1 MNSVFESR
9 TTSRVPE
16 APESIE
22 ESGIGMNSLLRI
34 LMKAMYVHGVELE
47 SELAEIMK
55 IGRNIV
61 NDLLDEARTQMLVET
76 KGSAGASI
84 KSEIRYGLTGRG
96 QEWAADATEL
106 SQYIGPVPV
115 SLASY
120 YEQIRK
126 QPLIGERIEKDAI
139 DRGLAEYV
147 VPRALVRR
155 LGQAVNS
162 ARAMLLYGAPGNGKT
177 TIAEIIG
184 GVFKEII
191 FIPYCIEVD
200 GNIIKIFDPAIHVR
214 ETDASTLLQAV
225 PEIAGY
231 KSREIDGR
239 WVACRRPTVIA
250 GGELTL
256 EMLDLQFNEYSK
268 FYEAP
273 LHVKAMGGTFLI
285 DDLGRQLVEPEAL
298 LNRWIT
304 PLEKRV
310 DYLTLSSGRTF
321 TLPFDVMVIFATNL
335 TPDDL
340 MDPAFLRRIA
350 YKVQVHQPTEEHYR
364 RVFRMLCD
372 RHNVPF
378 DDSVANFAMDK
389 IQNVLNQPLSFY
401 QPRFIVEQIIAACKY
416 EGAPPRMDIDLLI
429 DALDNISLEEGLIAP
444 DSTTPLTAS

>member
-22 ESGIGMNSLLRI
+22 ETGIGLNGLLRI
-34 LMKAMYVHGVELE
+34 LMKAMYVHGAELE
-47 SELAEIMK
+47 SELAETMK

-61 NDLLDEARTQMLVET
+61 KDLLDEGRTQMLVET

-84 KSEIRYGLTGRG
+84 QAEIRYGLTDKGKD
-96 QEWAADATEL
+96 WAADALEL
-106 SQYIGPVPV
+106 SQYVGPAPV
-115 SLASY
+115 SLPSY

-126 QPLIGERIEKDAI
+126 QPLIGERVEKDAI
-139 DRGLAEYV
+139 DQGLAEYV
-147 VPRALVRR
+147 VPRSLVRR
-155 LGQAVNS
+155 LGQAINS
-162 ARAMLLYGAPGNGKT
+162 ARAMLLYGEPGNGKT
-177 TIAEIIG
+177 TIGEIIG

-191 FIPYCIEVD
+191 FIPYCLEVD
-200 GNIIKIFDPAIHVR
+200 GNIIKIYDPAIHVR
-214 ETDASTLLQAV
+214 ETDASVLLQAV

-231 KSREIDGR
+231 KSREIDAR
-239 WVACRRPTVIA
+239 WVPCRRPTVIA

-321 TLPFDVMVIFATNL
+321 TLPFDVLVIFATNL
-335 TPDDL
+335 TPEDL

-350 YKVQVHQPTEEHYR
+350 YKVQVHHPTDEHYR
-364 RVFRMLCD
+364 QVFRLLCE
-372 RHNVPF
+372 RHKVPY

-389 IQNVLNQPLSFY
+389 IQNVLNQPLAFY

-416 EGAPPRMDIDLLI
+416 EGAPPRMDVELLI

-444 DSTTPLTAS
+444 ESTSPVGAG

>member
-1 MNSVFESR
+1 MNSVFETR

-22 ESGIGMNSLLRI
+22 ETGIGLNGLLRI
-34 LMKAMYVHGVELE
+34 LMKAMYVHGAELE
-47 SELAEIMK
+47 SELADIMK

-61 NDLLDEARTQMLVET
+61 KDLLDEARTQQMVET

-84 KSEIRYGLTGRG
+84 QAEIRYGLTGKG
-96 QEWAADATEL
+96 TEWAADALNL
-106 SQYIGPVPV
+106 SMYIGPVPV
-115 SLASY
+115 SLPSY

-126 QPLIGERIEKDAI
+126 QPLIGERVEKDAI
-139 DRGLAEYV
+139 DQGLAEYV
-147 VPRALVRR
+147 VPRSLVRR
-155 LGQAVNS
+155 LGQAINS

-177 TIAEIIG
+177 TIGEIIG

-200 GNIIKIFDPAIHVR
+200 GNIVKVFDPSIHVR
-214 ETDASTLLQAV
+214 ETDASVLLQAV

-239 WVACRRPTVIA
+239 WVPCRRPTVIA

-256 EMLDLQFNEYSK
+256 EMLDLQFNDYSK

-304 PLEKRV
+304 PLEKRL

-321 TLPFDVMVIFATNL
+321 TLPFDVLVIFATNL
-335 TPDDL
+335 TPEDL

-364 RVFRMLCD
+364 EVFRMLCEK
-372 RHNVPF
+372 HKVPF

-389 IQNVLNQPLSFY
+389 IQNVLNQPLAFY

-416 EGAPPRMDIDLLI
+416 EGSTPRMDVDLLI

-444 DSTTPLTAS
+444 ESTAPLAAN

>member
-1 MNSVFESR
+1 M
-9 TTSRVPE
+9 
-16 APESIE
+16 SIE
-22 ESGIGMNSLLRI
+22 ETGIGMNSLLRI

-47 SELAEIMK
+47 SELAEIIK

-61 NDLLDEARTQMLVET
+61 KDLLDEGRAQMLVET

-84 KSEIRYGLTGRG
+84 QAEIRYGLTNKG
-96 QEWAADATEL
+96 QAWAADALEL
-106 SQYIGPVPV
+106 SQYIGPAPV

-126 QPLIGERIEKDAI
+126 QPLIGERVEKDAI

-147 VPRALVRR
+147 VPRSLVRR
-155 LGQAVNS
+155 LGQAINS

-177 TIAEIIG
+177 TIGEIIG
-184 GVFKEII
+184 GVFREIV

-200 GNIIKIFDPAIHVR
+200 GNIIKIYDPSIHVR
-214 ETDASTLLQAV
+214 ETDPSVLLRAV

-239 WVACRRPTVIA
+239 WVACRRPFVMA
-250 GGELTL
+250 GGVLTL

-321 TLPFDVMVIFATNL
+321 TLPFDVLVIFATNL
-335 TPDDL
+335 TPEDL

-350 YKVQVHQPTEEHYR
+350 YKVQVNQPTEEHYR
-364 RVFRMLCD
+364 QVFRMLCEK
-372 RHNVPF
+372 HKVPY

-389 IQNVLNQPLSFY
+389 IQNVLNQPLAFY

-416 EGAPPRMDIDLLI
+416 EGVPPRMDVDLLI

-444 DSTTPLTAS
+444 ETTAPVRAG